1 MRPRVLSTYRLPAP
15 GLDKLEEA
23 LGERPSIPENAPRMG
38 RAELLEKI
46 DGADALLC
54 SPHDRIDAELFGRAR
69 RLRVVSTYS
78 VGFDHID
85 VAEATRRGIYVTH
98 TPDVLSGAVADI
110 AWGLLLAASRHI
122 VIGDRYVREGM
133 WKPDSDLS
141 FMIGHDFHD
150 KTLGIVGFGRI
161 GAEIARRGKG
171 FGMKILYFSRDR
183 KPALEA
189 ELGAERADL
198 HRLLSESDY
207 VSVSL
212 SLSDTTRGMIG
223 ERELSLMRRTAIL
236 VNTSRGAVIDES
248 ALAAALE
255 EKRIA
260 GAGLDVFERE
270 PLPKDSPLL
279 GLDSVVLLPHAA
291 SATVETR
298 NRMAILAAQNII
310 DVLSGRLPR
319 ALLNGEVQAV
329 RSLAAVRMI

>member
-1 MRPRVLSTYRLPAP
+1 
-15 GLDKLEEA
+15 
-23 LGERPSIPENAPRMG
+23 MG
-38 RAELLEKI
+38 RVELLEKVV
-46 DGADALLC
+46 GADALVC
-54 SPHDRIDAELFGRAR
+54 SPFDCIDTEVFNRAG

-85 VAEATRRGIYVTH
+85 LAEATRRGIYVTH

-122 VIGDRYVREGM
+122 VLGDKYVREGL
-133 WKPDSDLS
+133 WRPDSDLG

-150 KTLGIVGFGRI
+150 KTLGVVGFGRI
-161 GAEIARRGKG
+161 GAEVARRGKG

-183 KPALEA
+183 KPVLEA
-189 ELGAERADL
+189 ELGATRADL
-198 HRLLSESDY
+198 DRLLSESDY

-212 SLSDTTRGMIG
+212 ALNDATRGLIG
-223 ERELSLMRRTAIL
+223 ERELSLMRKTAIL
-236 VNTSRGAVIDES
+236 VNTSRGAVIVES
-248 ALAAALE
+248 ALAAAL
-255 EKRIA
+255 KKKQIA

-279 GLDSVVLLPHAA
+279 GLDNVVLLPHMA

-298 NRMAILAAQNII
+298 DRMALLAAQNIV
-310 DVLSGRLPR
+310 DVLSGRLPK
-319 ALLNGEVQAV
+319 ALLNSEVQAV